1 MSGKTLISKQEIRL
15 IPLCKQNIFMENIIF
30 FDFTLDIY
38 FFFGIF
44 AHYIYKELKEY
55 K

>member
-1 MSGKTLISKQEIRL
+1 MLMQVFQLERKSILSM
-15 IPLCKQNIFMENIIF
+15 KQNIFMENIIF
-30 FDFTLDIY
+30 FHFTLDIY